1 MVWGDKRI
9 LLHDIA
15 IPTYYSRVCIISE
28 FNNKRKKD
36 RLVEG
41 EELYYTYC
49 KQEEKI
55 IFIQS
60 TYEKLTLRR

>member
-1 MVWGDKRI
+1 MLTI
-9 LLHDIA
+9 I
-15 IPTYYSRVCIISE
+15 IPVCVSQPK
-28 FNNKRKKD
+28 FNNNIKKD
-36 RLVEG
+36 GLVEG
-41 EELYYTYC
+41 DVVYYTYC